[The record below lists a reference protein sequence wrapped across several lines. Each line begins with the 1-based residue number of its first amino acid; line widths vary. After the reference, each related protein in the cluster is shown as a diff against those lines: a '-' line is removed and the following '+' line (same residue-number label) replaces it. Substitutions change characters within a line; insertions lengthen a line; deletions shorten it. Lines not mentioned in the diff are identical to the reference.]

1 MEDSHAGTDDGIAR
15 SSRWQPSCAGPGL
28 VTTQCIAHVAMVLT
42 NMCQLA
48 QQVNK
53 TPQFISKNVV
63 YQ

>member
-1 MEDSHAGTDDGIAR
+1 MPARMTASHILLVGNHRVQDL
-15 SSRWQPSCAGPGL
+15 GP

-53 TPQFISKNVV
+53 TQ
-63 YQ
+63 